1 MKLRISSL
9 VVDLVMLPLCAVML
23 LPFYYM
29 VVNTFKT
36 AVDATRHP
44 LGLPRSL
51 TFDNYVRVFQNV
63 PIAQSFANSVVMTAV
78 SVLLIVLIGAMAAY
92 PVVFNPNRW
101 NKSIMYF
108 LLCGFLIPFQSTL
121 IPLFELMTDLRLVNQ
136 IPGLI
141 ALYTSSCVFSFFIIL
156 GYMRTLPKE
165 LPEAAIIDG
174 CSIWNVFWRIVWP
187 LLKPITTTAVI
198 YHTMWIWNDFLAP
211 MLFLNSRSKGTLVL
225 EIYRARGQ
233 FTVDWTLFMSLTVL
247 VLVPILLFFI
257 FMQKHIVKG
266 LVGGAMKG

>member
-1 MKLRISSL
+1 
-9 VVDLVMLPLCAVML
+9 
-23 LPFYYM
+23 
-29 VVNTFKT
+29 
-36 AVDATRHP
+36 
-44 LGLPRSL
+44 
-51 TFDNYVRVFQNV
+51 
-63 PIAQSFANSVVMTAV
+63 
-78 SVLLIVLIGAMAAY
+78 
-92 PVVFNPNRW
+92 
-101 NKSIMYF
+101 
-108 LLCGFLIPFQSTL
+108 
-121 IPLFELMTDLRLVNQ
+121 
-136 IPGLI
+136 
-141 ALYTSSCVFSFFIIL
+141 
-156 GYMRTLPKE
+156 
-165 LPEAAIIDG
+165 
-174 CSIWNVFWRIVWP
+174 